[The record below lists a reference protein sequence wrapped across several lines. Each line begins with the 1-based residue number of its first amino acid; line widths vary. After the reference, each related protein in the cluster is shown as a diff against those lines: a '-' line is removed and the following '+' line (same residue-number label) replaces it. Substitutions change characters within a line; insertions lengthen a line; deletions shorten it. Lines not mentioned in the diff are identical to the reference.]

1 MQLMPRGSMPKGFV
15 LKSYNI
21 IENQKMGRGLFLNMS
36 SIEMQ
41 PLIRSPIIVKYETRF
56 ERLRKMLLYYG
67 LIADES

>member
-1 MQLMPRGSMPKGFV
+1 MPRGFVPRGFV

-21 IENQKMGRGLFLNMS
+21 IENQKTGLGPFLIMS

-41 PLIRSPIIVKYETRF
+41 PLVHRSLIIIKHESPL
-56 ERLRKMLLYYG
+56 EKLRKLLVYYG